1 MQASRFMRKL
11 FKNPRAISAIV
22 PPALAEVPGGRLPY
36 GGVFV
41 VCATLER
48 LCDCVLA
55 CRVLRAWARSY
66 DRGYIVAVSW
76 PCRGRPGVAV
86 CLSGRGRGGRYVA
99 AWRGCC
105 GHGSRPSPWPWWPRR
120 FFVSPSCGCDTP
132 TNASVC
138 NGFSGVSRLDLRNQ
152 LVACIVIAMS
162 TGWPVGLATSALSLR
177 GHGKTVDS

>member
-1 MQASRFMRKL
+1 MREL

-86 CLSGRGRGGRYVA
+86 CLSGRGRGRGGRVA
-99 AWRGCC
+99 FLC
-105 GHGSRPSPWPWWPRR
+105 HRR
-120 FFVSPSCGCDTP
+120 VVATCQRMLVFAMVLVVSHVSICA
-132 TNASVC
+132 TNW
-138 NGFSGVSRLDLRNQ
+138 L
-152 LVACIVIAMS
+152 
-162 TGWPVGLATSALSLR
+162 PV
-177 GHGKTVDS
+177 